1 MGNRSISFPL
11 SHSMGYPMKHF
22 DIARDNPKAMQDIA
36 RRDNPPALAL
46 ASTNLHLEGRHL
58 SASVYAV
65 ASIIAR
71 AHWTMINGHW
81 RRNGL

>member
-1 MGNRSISFPL
+1 MQ
-11 SHSMGYPMKHF
+11 HF
-22 DIARDNPKAMQDIA
+22 DIAKNNPKAMQDMA

-46 ASTNLHLEGRHL
+46 ASTNLHGEGFHL

-71 AHWTMINGHW
+71 AYWVQINGHW